1 MALSDSSLKGR
12 IISELQAKGF
22 VTEGEHAFVGKM
34 AEAIAAA
41 VVAEITS
48 NAQVQV
54 TGGSSAGS
62 YKVS

>member
-1 MALSDSSLKGR
+1 MALSQSSLKGK
-12 IISELQAKGF
+12 IVSELEARGF
-22 VTEGEHAFVGKM
+22 TANGEHAFAAKM

-54 TGGSSAGS
+54 TGGSSSGT

>member
-1 MALSDSSLKGR
+1 MALSDSSLKSR
-12 IISELQAKGF
+12 LVNELEARGF
-22 VTEGEHAFVGKM
+22 VTTGEHAFAAKM
-34 AEAIAAA
+34 AEAIAVA

-54 TGGSSAGS
+54 TGGSSAGT

>member
-1 MALSDSSLKGR
+1 MALSQSSLESKLV
-12 IISELQAKGF
+12 SELESRGF
-22 VTEGEHAFVGKM
+22 VTTGPHAFAGKM

-54 TGGSSAGS
+54 TGGSSAGT
-62 YKVS
+62 YKVK